1 MNYTAY
7 QEYQETI
14 LNRTYTD
21 AIYDNEEYYHYAKL
35 NITRSTRWDKTAEI
49 TSENQTIL
57 GQLSKPL
64 HFILITEPWCGDAA
78 HIVPVIGKIAA
89 GSPLISLDIQ
99 LRDSEPFL
107 IDQYLT
113 NGGKS
118 IPILI
123 VRDEAGKDLAVW
135 GPRPKGAATL
145 FADLKAKNANFDDI
159 KTALQKWYNND
170 ATLSVQNEIVAL
182 IKNY

>member
-7 QEYQETI
+7 QEYQDQI
-14 LNRTYTD
+14 LNRIHTATP
-21 AIYDNEEYYHYAKL
+21 YDNEEYYHYAKL
-35 NITRSTRWDKTAEI
+35 NITRSTRWDKTAVI
-49 TSENQTIL
+49 TSENQAIL
-57 GQLSKPL
+57 DQLTKPL
-64 HFILITEPWCGDAA
+64 QFILITEPWCGDAA
-78 HIVPVIGKIAA
+78 HIVPVIAKIAEA
-89 GSPLISLDIQ
+89 SPLIALDIQ

-118 IPILI
+118 IPILVI
-123 VRDEAGKDLAVW
+123 RDEHGTDLAVW
-135 GPRPKGAATL
+135 GPRPEGAATL
-145 FADLKAKNANFDDI
+145 FASLKQQNAIFDDI

-182 IKNY
+182 IKNF

>member
-21 AIYDNEEYYHYAKL
+21 STYDNEEYYHYAKL
-35 NITRSTRWDKTAEI
+35 NITRSTRWDKTAVI
-49 TSENQTIL
+49 TAENQAIL
-57 GQLSKPL
+57 DQLTKPL

-78 HIVPVIGKIAA
+78 HIVPVIAKIAA
-89 GSPLISLDIQ
+89 ASPHISLDVQ

-118 IPILI
+118 IPILVI
-123 VRDEAGKDLAVW
+123 RDENGADLAVW
-135 GPRPKGAATL
+135 GPRPEGAAKL
-145 FADLKAKNANFDDI
+145 FADMKAQEAIFDDI

-170 ATLSVQNEIVAL
+170 ATLSIQNEIVAL
-182 IKNY
+182 IGN